1 MARAMKENQLK
12 EKQDTLPKLL
22 LRNYHRYGSTQAA
35 VREKDK
41 GIWQSY
47 SWADYYDLV
56 KHLCL
61 GFISMGLKYGDKIS
75 ILAEN
80 KPHAYWFELAAQ
92 ASGGVVVGI
101 FADCTPHEVEY
112 YVSHSESRFVV
123 CQNQEQVDKVLE
135 IREKVPALQKII
147 YWDPKGLWS
156 YSDSIL
162 MNMDQMLEIG
172 KTYEKEHPGLFEE
185 SVEKT
190 KGEDTAVF
198 FYSSGTTGQPKAA
211 MVTHQALIGMAESI
225 DAIDQYEENE
235 EYLSFLP
242 LAWIAEQ
249 LFGVACSLVYGLRTN
264 FPEEPETVQ
273 DNIREIGPKIVF
285 FGPRLWENLIRLVQV
300 RIQDSGRI
308 HRIFFRAALK
318 IGYRRSSYTMTGK
331 KPGPVLAFLNSLADF
346 SVFRP
351 LRDNLGLSKTRVGY
365 SAGSAVSPDVIQ
377 YFHAI
382 GINVKQLYGSSEVG
396 IVTCHLD
403 NQIKP
408 ETCGPPLPDVDIRLS
423 EEGEVLIRTPNM
435 FSGYYKDAEKT
446 AQKISEGWY
455 HTEDFGHLDKDGH
468 LIVMDRMEDLL
479 ELAGGQ
485 KFSPQYCEIR
495 LRFSPYIKDVLAVA
509 RRTESIIGGLV
520 NIDLENV
527 GQWAESMHIPYTT
540 FAGLSQKPEVI
551 ELVRK
556 EIVRINE
563 TLPEYS
569 RIKKFINLHKEFDPD
584 EEEMTRTRKLR
595 RTFVEERFK
604 SMIDAIFGS
613 QPQIEVSSQITY
625 RDGRTGTT
633 KSLIQVNEV

>member
-1 MARAMKENQLK
+1 MARAMKKKHFTEK
-12 EKQDTLPKLL
+12 EDTLPKLL
-22 LRNYHRYGSTQAA
+22 LRNYLKYGSTQAA
-35 VREKDK
+35 VREKYM

-47 SWADYYDLV
+47 SWADYYELV
-56 KHLCL
+56 KHLSL
-61 GFISMGLKYGDKIS
+61 AFISMGFKHGERVS

-92 ASGGVVVGI
+92 GAGGVVVGI
-101 FADCTPHEVEY
+101 FADCTPPEVEY
-112 YVSHSESRFVV
+112 YLSHSESRFVV

-135 IREKVPALQKII
+135 IKEKLPGLEKII

-156 YSDSIL
+156 YTDPLLI
-162 MNMDQMLEIG
+162 NMDQMLETG
-172 KTYEKEHPGLFEE
+172 RAYEKEHPDLFEE
-185 SVEKT
+185 SVAKT
-190 KGEDTAVF
+190 KAEDMAVF
-198 FYSSGTTGQPKAA
+198 FYSSGTTGKPKAA
-211 MVTHQALIGMAESI
+211 MVTHKALIGMAEAI

-249 LFGVACSLVYGLRTN
+249 LFGVACSLVYCLRTN

-285 FGPRLWENLIRLVQV
+285 FGPRLWESLISLVQV
-300 RIQDSGRI
+300 KVKDSGWL
-308 HRIFFRAALK
+308 HRLFFNAALK
-318 IGYRRSSYTMTGK
+318 IGYRTSEYTMTGK
-331 KPGPVLAFLNSLADF
+331 NPGPLLAFLYFLADL

-403 NQIKP
+403 NQIRP
-408 ETCGPPLPDVDIRLS
+408 ETCGPPLPKVDIKLS
-423 EEGEVLIRTPNM
+423 EDGEVLIHTPNM
-435 FSGYYKDAEKT
+435 FSGYYKEEEKT
-446 AQKISEGWY
+446 AEKIVDGWY

-509 RRTESIIGGLV
+509 RRTENSIGGLV

-540 FAGLSQKPEVI
+540 FTDLSQKTEVI
-551 ELVRK
+551 DLVRK
-556 EIVRINE
+556 EIAKINE

-569 RIKKFINLHKEFDPD
+569 RIRKFINLHKEFDPD
-584 EEEMTRTRKLR
+584 EAEMTRTRKLR
-595 RTFVEERFK
+595 RTFVEERFNQ
-604 SMIDAIFGS
+604 MIDAVFGS
-613 QPQIEVSSQITY
+613 EDQIEITSQITY

-633 KSLIQVNEV
+633 KSLIKVNQV

>member
-1 MARAMKENQLK
+1 MKDNRLK
-12 EKQDTLPKLL
+12 QKEDTLPKLL
-22 LRNYHRYGSTQAA
+22 LRNYRRYGSTEAA
-35 VREKDK
+35 VREKCM

-47 SWADYYDLV
+47 SWTDYYDLV

-61 GFISMGLKYGDKIS
+61 AFISMGLKHGDRVS

-80 KPHAYWFELAAQ
+80 KPHAYWYELAAQ

-101 FADCTPHEVEY
+101 FADCTPPEVEY
-112 YVSHSESRFVV
+112 YVNHSGSRFVV

-135 IREKVPALQKII
+135 IRKSLPALQKII
-147 YWDPKGLWS
+147 YWDPKGLWN
-156 YSDSIL
+156 YADPLLI
-162 MNMDQMLEIG
+162 NMDQMLAMG
-172 KTYEKEHPGLFEE
+172 RDYDKKYPNVFEE
-185 SVEKT
+185 SVAKT
-190 KGEDTAVF
+190 KAEDMAVF
-198 FYSSGTTGQPKAA
+198 FYSSGTTGKPKAA
-211 MVTHQALIGMAESI
+211 MVTHKALIGMAEAI
-225 DAIDQYEENE
+225 DSIDQYEENE

-273 DNIREIGPKIVF
+273 DNIREIGPRIVF

-300 RIQDSGRI
+300 RIQDSGSL
-308 HRIFFRAALK
+308 HRLLFNAALK
-318 IGYRRSSYTMTGK
+318 IGYRTSGYTMTGK
-331 KPGPVLAFLNSLADF
+331 KPGVLLAFLNALADV

-408 ETCGPPLPDVDIRLS
+408 ETCGPPLPNVDVKLS

-435 FSGYYKDAEKT
+435 FSGYYKEEEKT
-446 AQKISEGWY
+446 AQKIRDGWY

-495 LRFSPYIKDVLAVA
+495 LRFSPYIKDILAVA
-509 RRTESIIGGLV
+509 RTTERIIGALV
-520 NIDLENV
+520 NIDLQNV

-540 FAGLSQKPEVI
+540 FADLSQKSEVVD
-551 ELVRK
+551 LVRK
-556 EIVRINE
+556 EITKINE
-563 TLPEYS
+563 SLPDYS

-584 EEEMTRTRKLR
+584 EAEMTRTRKLR

-604 SMIDAIFGS
+604 QMIDAIFS
-613 QPQIEVSSQITY
+613 SEAEIEVTSQITY

-633 KSLIQVNEV
+633 KSLIRVNTV

>member
-1 MARAMKENQLK
+1 MKDNRLK
-12 EKQDTLPKLL
+12 QKEDTLPKLL
-22 LRNYHRYGSTQAA
+22 LRNYRRYGSTQAA
-35 VREKDK
+35 VREKYM

-47 SWADYYDLV
+47 SWTDYYELV

-61 GFISMGLKYGDKIS
+61 AFISMGLKHGDRVS

-80 KPHAYWFELAAQ
+80 KPHAYWYELAAQ

-101 FADCTPHEVEY
+101 FADCTPPEVEY
-112 YVSHSESRFVV
+112 YVNHSGSRFVV

-135 IREKVPALQKII
+135 IRKSLSALQKII
-147 YWDPKGLWS
+147 YWDPKGLWN
-156 YSDSIL
+156 YADPLLI
-162 MNMDQMLEIG
+162 NMDQMLAMG
-172 KTYEKEHPGLFEE
+172 RDYDKEYPNVFEE
-185 SVEKT
+185 SVAKT
-190 KGEDTAVF
+190 KAEDMAVF
-198 FYSSGTTGQPKAA
+198 FYSSGTTGKPKAA
-211 MVTHQALIGMAESI
+211 MVTHKALIGMAEAI
-225 DAIDQYEENE
+225 DSIDQYEENE

-273 DNIREIGPKIVF
+273 DNIREIGPRIVF

-300 RIQDSGRI
+300 RIQDSGSL
-308 HRIFFRAALK
+308 HRLLFNAALK
-318 IGYRRSSYTMTGK
+318 IGYRTSGYTMTGK
-331 KPGPVLAFLNSLADF
+331 KPGFLLAFLNTLADV

-408 ETCGPPLPDVDIRLS
+408 ETCGPPLPNVDVKLS

-435 FSGYYKDAEKT
+435 FSGYYKEEEKT
-446 AQKISEGWY
+446 AQKIKDGWY

-495 LRFSPYIKDVLAVA
+495 LRFSPYIKDILAVA
-509 RRTESIIGGLV
+509 RTTERIIGALV
-520 NIDLENV
+520 NIDLQNV

-540 FAGLSQKPEVI
+540 FADLSQKSEVVD
-551 ELVRK
+551 LVRK
-556 EIVRINE
+556 EITKINE
-563 TLPEYS
+563 SLPDYS

-584 EEEMTRTRKLR
+584 EAEMTRTRKLR

-604 SMIDAIFGS
+604 QMIDAIFGS
-613 QPQIEVSSQITY
+613 EDEIEVTSQITY

-633 KSLIQVNEV
+633 KSLIRVNTV